1 VTAPLPSWTP
11 ELATLDLLLSVAELG
26 SVGKAATAHGI
37 SQPSAS
43 ARLARLERR
52 LGVPVLR
59 RSTRGS
65 TLTPAGEA
73 VVTWAR
79 TVVDAA
85 RTLTDGVHTLRADRS
100 ARLRVA
106 ASLTVAE
113 YLLPPWLLALR
124 RRSPGLDV
132 AATVANSRDVCAAVR
147 SGRADL
153 GFVETPG
160 VPTGLSARRVGSDRL
175 ALVVAAAYPLAKRS
189 GRLRPRDLSELP
201 LLLREEGSGTRD
213 TFLDALA
220 AAVGERPQ
228 LPHAT
233 ELGSTATILATAR
246 AGGGVAVLSARA
258 AAADVDAGV
267 LVEVDVPGLVMR
279 RPLHAV
285 WLGKQPSALATELI
299 ELAAGASRAEQDAR
313 REHDSAGQVG
323 GIVVDRSGV
332 EPA

>member
-1 VTAPLPSWTP
+1 MTAPLPSWTP
-11 ELATLDLLLSVAELG
+11 ELATLDLLLSVADLG
-26 SVGKAATAHGI
+26 SVGKAAAAHGI

-79 TVVDAA
+79 GVVDAA
-85 RTLTDGVHTLRADRS
+85 RTLTDGVLTLRADRN

-113 YLLPPWLLALR
+113 YLLPQWLLALR
-124 RRSPGLDV
+124 RHNPGLDV
-132 AATVANSRDVCAAVR
+132 AASVANSRDVCAAVR
-147 SGRADL
+147 DGRADV
-153 GFVETPG
+153 GFVEAPD
-160 VPTGLSARRVGSDRL
+160 VPIGLSARQVGTDRL
-175 ALVVAAAYPLAKRS
+175 AIVVAADYPLARRR
-189 GRLRPRDLSELP
+189 GRLHTRDLPGLP
-201 LLLREEGSGTRD
+201 LLLREPGSGTRD

-220 AAVGERPQ
+220 AALGERPP

-258 AAADVDAGV
+258 ASADVASGA
-267 LVEVDVPGLVMR
+267 LTELEVPGLLMR

-285 WLGKQPSALATELI
+285 WLGRRPSDLAAQLI
-299 ELAAGASRAEQDAR
+299 ELASN
-313 REHDSAGQVG
+313 
-323 GIVVDRSGV
+323 
-332 EPA
+332 

>member
-26 SVGKAATAHGI
+26 SVGKAAAAHGI

-52 LGVPVLR
+52 LGVPVLQR
-59 RSTRGS
+59 TTRGS

-73 VVTWAR
+73 VVAWAR
-79 TVVDAA
+79 GVVDAA
-85 RTLTDGVHTLRADRS
+85 HTLTDGVHTLRADRT

-113 YLLPPWLLALR
+113 YLLPPWLLVLR
-124 RRSPGLDV
+124 RRNPGLDV
-132 AATVANSRDVCAAVR
+132 GATVANSRDVCAAVHA
-147 SGRADL
+147 GRADL
-153 GFVETPG
+153 GFVETPD
-160 VPTGLSARRVGSDRL
+160 VPVGLSARRVGTDRL
-175 ALVVAAAYPLAKRS
+175 AIVVAADYPLAR
-189 GRLRPRDLSELP
+189 GRGQLRARDLPNLP
-201 LLLREEGSGTRD
+201 LLLREPGSGTRD
-213 TFLDALA
+213 TFLDAVRA
-220 AAVGERPQ
+220 ALGELPE

-258 AAADVDAGV
+258 AAADIAAGV
-267 LVEVDVPGLVMR
+267 LVELDVPGLTML

-285 WLGKQPSALATELI
+285 WLGERPS
-299 ELAAGASRAEQDAR
+299 ELASQLIDLAAD
-313 REHDSAGQVG
+313 
-323 GIVVDRSGV
+323 
-332 EPA
+332 

>member
-1 VTAPLPSWTP
+1 MTAPLPSWTP
-11 ELATLDLLLSVAELG
+11 ELATLDLLLSVADLG
-26 SVGKAATAHGI
+26 SVGKAAAAHGI

-79 TVVDAA
+79 GVVDAA
-85 RTLTDGVHTLRADRS
+85 HTLTDGVLTLRADRS

-124 RRSPGLDV
+124 RHNPGLDV

-147 SGRADL
+147 EGRADL
-153 GFVETPG
+153 GFVETPD
-160 VPTGLSARRVGSDRL
+160 VPGDLSARQVGTDRL
-175 ALVVAAAYPLAKRS
+175 ALVVAADYPLARRR
-189 GRLRPRDLSELP
+189 GRLHARDLPGLP
-201 LLLREEGSGTRD
+201 LLLREPGSGTRD
-213 TFLDALA
+213 TFLAALA
-220 AAVGERPQ
+220 AAFGDRPL

-258 AAADVDAGV
+258 AAADIASGA
-267 LVEVDVPGLVMR
+267 LTELEVPGLLMR

-285 WLGKQPSALATELI
+285 WLGRRPSDLAAQLI
-299 ELAAGASRAEQDAR
+299 ELAAG
-313 REHDSAGQVG
+313 
-323 GIVVDRSGV
+323 
-332 EPA
+332 

>member
-1 VTAPLPSWTP
+1 MTTPLPTWTP
-11 ELATLDLLLSVAELG
+11 ELATLDLLLSVADLG
-26 SVGKAATAHGI
+26 SVGKAAAAHGI

-73 VVTWAR
+73 VVTWGR
-79 TVVDAA
+79 GVVDAA
-85 RTLTDGVHTLRADRS
+85 RTLTDGVLTLRADRS

-113 YLLPPWLLALR
+113 YLLPPWLVALR
-124 RRSPGLDV
+124 RRNPGLDV

-147 SGRADL
+147 DGRADL
-153 GFVETPG
+153 GFVETPDAPG
-160 VPTGLSARRVGSDRL
+160 GLSSRRVGTDRL
-175 ALVVAAAYPLAKRS
+175 AILVAADSSLARRR
-189 GRLRPRDLSELP
+189 GRLHPRDLPELP
-201 LLLREEGSGTRD
+201 LLLREPGSGTRD

-220 AAVGERPQ
+220 AALGER
-228 LPHAT
+228 LPLPLAT

-258 AAADVDAGV
+258 AADDVARGA
-267 LVEVDVPGLVMR
+267 LTELEVPGLVMR

-285 WLGKQPSALATELI
+285 WLGKRPSELASQLI
-299 ELAAGASRAEQDAR
+299 ELAAG
-313 REHDSAGQVG
+313 
-323 GIVVDRSGV
+323 
-332 EPA
+332 

>member
-26 SVGKAATAHGI
+26 SVGKAAAAHGI

-85 RTLTDGVHTLRADRS
+85 RTLTDGVLSLRADRS

-124 RRSPGLDV
+124 RRNPGLDV
-132 AATVANSRDVCAAVR
+132 AATVANSRDVCAAVG

-153 GFVETPG
+153 GFVETPD
-160 VPTGLSARRVGSDRL
+160 VPPGLSARRVGSDRL
-175 ALVVAAAYPLAKRS
+175 AIVVAAEYPLATRR

-213 TFLDALA
+213 TFLDALTA
-220 AAVGERPQ
+220 ALGERPR

-258 AAADVDAGV
+258 AAADIDTGV
-267 LVEVDVPGLVMR
+267 LVEVDVPGLLMR

-285 WLGKQPSALATELI
+285 WLGRQPSALAAELI
-299 ELAAGASRAEQDAR
+299 ELAAGASRAEQDAG
-313 REHDSAGQVG
+313 REHDSG
-323 GIVVDRSGV
+323 G
-332 EPA
+332 

>member
-1 VTAPLPSWTP
+1 VTTPLPSWTP
-11 ELATLDLLLSVAELG
+11 ELATLDLLLSVAALG

-52 LGVPVLR
+52 LGVPVLQR
-59 RSTRGS
+59 TTRGS

-73 VVTWAR
+73 VVGWAR
-79 TVVDAA
+79 GVVDAA
-85 RTLTDGVHTLRADRS
+85 HTLTDGVRTLRADRT

-124 RRSPGLDV
+124 RRNPGLDV
-132 AATVANSRDVCAAVR
+132 AATVANSRDVCAAVHA
-147 SGRADL
+147 GRADL
-153 GFVETPG
+153 GFVETPH

-175 ALVVAAAYPLAKRS
+175 AVVVAADYPLAHRR
-189 GRLRPRDLSELP
+189 GRLRARDLPDLP

-213 TFLDALA
+213 TFLAALA
-220 AAVGERPQ
+220 AALGTRPP

-258 AAADVDAGV
+258 AAADLASGA
-267 LVEVDVPGLVMR
+267 LTELDVPELTMR

-285 WLGKQPSALATELI
+285 WLGTGPSALAAELI
-299 ELAAGASRAEQDAR
+299 ELAST
-313 REHDSAGQVG
+313 
-323 GIVVDRSGV
+323 
-332 EPA
+332 